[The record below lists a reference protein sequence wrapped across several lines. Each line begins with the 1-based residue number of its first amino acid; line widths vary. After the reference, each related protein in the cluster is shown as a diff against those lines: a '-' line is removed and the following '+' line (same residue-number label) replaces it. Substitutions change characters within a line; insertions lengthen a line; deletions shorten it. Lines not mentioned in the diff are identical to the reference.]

1 MQDLREKLMKQSY
14 TLKRDFNHPDT
25 GVRIRLERPGLVE
38 HVLSMYPTIH
48 QRSRAPNEE
57 YYC

>member
-1 MQDLREKLMKQSY
+1 MQDLREKLMTQSY
-14 TLKRDFNHPDT
+14 ALQRDFNHPDT

-38 HVLSMYPTIH
+38 HVLTMYQTIH
-48 QRSRAPNEE
+48 QSHAPLEE